1 MNICNKEM
9 FFQFKLSADLDDSD
23 SLVFLM
29 NRGSFEH
36 KLDSEIDNCI
46 LEVSYSV
53 TININQ

>member
-1 MNICNKEM
+1 M

-46 LEVSYSV
+46 LEVSF
-53 TININQ
+53 IIKLL

>member
-1 MNICNKEM
+1 M
-9 FFQFKLSADLDDSD
+9 FFQFEISADLEDSD

-36 KLDSEIDNCI
+36 KLDSEKDNSI
-46 LEVSYSV
+46 LEVFYSV